1 MEGVVDLSLEPDR
14 KSKAGVLLAA
24 TELYVARDRHDAA
37 ERRIFSELFRQ
48 LLPDT
53 PTDHRRMIATLLS
66 GYEHTP
72 ADCLSQLAA
81 DADAGVAAR
90 ALSSSGQLAETDLL
104 AGAAR
109 GDETVRRAIA
119 GRSGMPARVAEVLL
133 RHADAETL
141 KVLIARPDCPL
152 DDEALAILAD
162 RPQVLAALAP
172 ELASRRAL
180 PAPLLFALFLD
191 LDPAGRMEAIAA
203 AEARAPPRAALTP
216 SPRPMAEARALGELA
231 RKGDPRVLNAAF
243 KPAVLKSLVDAALSG
258 GVAVFAAHLAYT
270 LALSGDTAA
279 RLVDDRGGEALVVAL
294 RALGTGDSESGRI
307 LVRLLGQSVS
317 LDRLRQLLSL
327 HDRITPRAAMLL
339 VEGLRAGIPTSAARP
354 AASGIAS
361 PFGGVAH
368 ADRREAGAPRQTGTA
383 AVTPLAGGRRDAG

>member
-1 MEGVVDLSLEPDR
+1 MDLSLEPDR

-119 GRSGMPARVAEVLL
+119 GRSGMPARVAGVLL

-203 AEARAPPRAALTP
+203 AEARA
-216 SPRPMAEARALGELA
+216 LGELA

-279 RLVDDRGGEALVVAL
+279 RLVDDGGGEALVVAL

-317 LDRLRQLLSL
+317 LDRLRQLISL

-339 VEGLRAGIPTSAARP
+339 VEGLRAGIPTPTARP

-361 PFGGVAH
+361 PFGGV
-368 ADRREAGAPRQTGTA
+368 
-383 AVTPLAGGRRDAG
+383 

>member
-1 MEGVVDLSLEPDR
+1 MEGVVDLSLEPER
-14 KSKAGVLLAA
+14 KRKAGVLLAA

-37 ERRIFSELFRQ
+37 EQRIFSELFRQ
-48 LLPDT
+48 LLPDA
-53 PTDHRRMIATLLS
+53 PTDHRRMIARLLAD
-66 GYEHTP
+66 YAHTP
-72 ADCLSQLAA
+72 ADCLSLLAA
-81 DADAGVAAR
+81 DADADVAAH
-90 ALSSSGQLAETDLL
+90 ALSSAGPLAETDLMT
-104 AGAAR
+104 GAAR
-109 GDETVRRAIA
+109 GAETVRRAIA
-119 GRSGMPARVAEVLL
+119 GRSAMPAGVAQVLL

-152 DDEALAILAD
+152 DDEALAILAA
-162 RPQVLAALAP
+162 RPEVLAALAP

-203 AEARAPPRAALTP
+203 
-216 SPRPMAEARALGELA
+216 AEARALGELA

-279 RLVDDRGGEALVVAL
+279 RLVDDTGGEALVVAL

-317 LDRLRQLLSL
+317 LDRLRQLISL

-339 VEGLRAGIPTSAARP
+339 VEGLRAGIPVPALRP
-354 AASGIAS
+354 AASGIVS
-361 PFGGVAH
+361 SFGGIAH
-368 ADRREAGAPRQTGTA
+368 ADRREAGAPRQTGTGTA
-383 AVTPLAGGRRDAG
+383 NPLAGGRRDVG

>member
-1 MEGVVDLSLEPDR
+1 MHKQMEGVVDLSLEPHR
-14 KSKAGVLLAA
+14 KRKAGVLLAA

-37 ERRIFSELFRQ
+37 EQRIFSELFRQ

-53 PTDHRRMIATLLS
+53 PTDHRRMISGLLS
-66 GYEHTP
+66 GYTHTP
-72 ADCLSQLAA
+72 ADCLSLLAA
-81 DADAGVAAR
+81 DADADVAAR
-90 ALSSSGQLAETDLL
+90 ALSSTGPLAETDLL
-104 AGAAR
+104 AGAAK

-152 DDEALAILAD
+152 DDEALAILAG

-203 AEARAPPRAALTP
+203 AEARA
-216 SPRPMAEARALGELA
+216 LGELA
-231 RKGDPRVLNAAF
+231 RRGDLRVLNAAF

-270 LALSGDTAA
+270 LALPGDTAA

-317 LDRLRQLLSL
+317 LDRLRQLISL

-339 VEGLRAGIPTSAARP
+339 VEGLRAGIPAPAARP